1 MITNTKINE
10 LLSDLNDE
18 QKKCVDVEN
27 LDGKFLVL
35 AGPGTGKTHTVIR
48 RLQAMILQGVKPE
61 RILCMTYSRAGA
73 DEMKKRVLKELD
85 ERNNNIEIHTFHGF
99 CNKIITEYAEEFNLP
114 AHIGL
119 IPDGMQSVLVKAL
132 AGQTT
137 DPDDRRVGQIDFH
150 ARNGGEF
157 GTQFLDDLIHVFL
170 AFVHGFQPDLDASA
184 VAGGIAASA
193 HAGGKV

>member
-61 RILCMTYSRAGA
+61 RILCMT
-73 DEMKKRVLKELD
+73 V
-85 ERNNNIEIHTFHGF
+85 
-99 CNKIITEYAEEFNLP
+99 
-114 AHIGL
+114 
-119 IPDGMQSVLVKAL
+119 
-132 AGQTT
+132 
-137 DPDDRRVGQIDFH
+137 
-150 ARNGGEF
+150 
-157 GTQFLDDLIHVFL
+157 
-170 AFVHGFQPDLDASA
+170 
-184 VAGGIAASA
+184 
-193 HAGGKV
+193 